1 MTFPLDWLVDTMM
14 FLMSIGMALCIIRL
28 MRGPSIADRAV
39 ALDQIAVGVV
49 AIVLLYSIRVNDP
62 VYLDAAMV
70 VALIGFLGTLA
81 FARYIERGAKL

>member
-14 FLMSIGMALCIIRL
+14 FLMSIGLALCIIRL

>member
-1 MTFPLDWLVDTMM
+1 MTFPLDWLVDAMM